1 MTDTTYNGWTNYETW
16 CANLWIDNEDGYWR
30 EHTQDIL
37 REEDNDR
44 DDATDELARAM
55 ESYYDEFAPDVEG
68 MYADLLG
75 ASMSRINWYEIA
87 KHYVDDAITDVPDE
101 IEE

>member
-16 CANLWIDNEDGYWR
+16 CAALWLGEDEYWR
-30 EHTQDIL
+30 DRAEEIM
-37 REEDNDR
+37 REEDNDASA
-44 DDATDELARAM
+44 ATAELAREM
-55 ESYYDEFAPDVEG
+55 EEVYEDDVPATAG
-68 MYADLLG
+68 MYADLLS

-87 KHYVDDAITDVPDE
+87 GHYIEDVDVDAPDE